1 MLRVEVHI
9 FYVHKLRTFLLS
21 PRVQITISPLTYI
34 PHWKCDLALNPP
46 VRLLVGSFVGRSV
59 IISYIRKYRFS
70 EHLLHFSKQGRRCN
84 DAMMRNHVAGM
95 TGYWMYM
102 GVSEKVR
109 ELGRSKCERV
119 REEVGYRDSAAL
131 DRTERK
137 LKVFFFKS

>member
-21 PRVQITISPLTYI
+21 PRVQITISPLKYI

-70 EHLLHFSKQGRRCN
+70 EHLLHFSKQGRRWN
-84 DAMMRNHVAGM
+84 DDENHVAGM
-95 TGYWMYM
+95 QCL
-102 GVSEKVR
+102 V
-109 ELGRSKCERV
+109 
-119 REEVGYRDSAAL
+119 L
-131 DRTERK
+131 D
-137 LKVFFFKS
+137 VYGSI